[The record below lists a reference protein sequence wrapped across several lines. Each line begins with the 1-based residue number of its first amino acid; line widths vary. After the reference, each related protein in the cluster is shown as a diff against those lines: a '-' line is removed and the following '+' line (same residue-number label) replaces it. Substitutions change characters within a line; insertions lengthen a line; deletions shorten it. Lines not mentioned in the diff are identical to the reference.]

1 MNSEVTANQRPSY
14 PSSKQTRDWDKIEAQ
29 VKKEVCKCVNYLYF
43 SGANLAPNIFISGE
57 R

>member
-1 MNSEVTANQRPSY
+1 MNFEVTANQRPSY